1 MVSSKPKDRLT
12 PAFEIRPRGFEP
24 LAFGSGEDGTKGSL
38 RFLKGFG
45 SSENQKNGQGRS
57 RRGSATQMLSKE
69 ALNLPTSKPL
79 FGGKIVNYPISLL
92 ASFACEDWG
101 RRR

>member
-45 SSENQKNGQGRS
+45 SSENPKKRS
-57 RRGSATQMLSKE
+57 RTLKTEVCYPNAIQGGAQLANIE
-69 ALNLPTSKPL
+69 AA
-79 FGGKIVNYPISLL
+79 V
-92 ASFACEDWG
+92 
-101 RRR
+101 RR